1 MTVSVAEHC
10 RRIKA
15 HIAKGD
21 KAAEKS
27 EQHYRSAGHYLHELK
42 EHIGTW
48 AEWEALLKK
57 KIGISTGRA
66 SELMQVAD
74 GRKTVEKLRADKAES
89 VRQVRARAS
98 SLRSEETTALVKAEQ
113 APADDP
119 AASAENMKAQFA
131 ALDEDAA
138 KVDDDGGAEGA
149 ELNRFTRRVQKFHTE
164 FYNALQKWCEAHPD
178 PAHLP
183 EDQRVGLVGALRH
196 VANDVTLLAQRLD
209 PERLKETVARYIA
222 AEERAESAIAVSPA
236 AEPAE
241 QPADGIEPPTEAAA
255 VEVAAAKAT
264 KGGLS
269 VLGKDRLT
277 EIDEIAMDLALAFRP
292 VKDEHGRPDWKSPGD
307 ELRFERYLRLAYYC
321 AKARAPYESPRLAA
335 IAAGNLGNQDDD
347 DGSDPR
353 ENLLRIVEN
362 WIAAADAE
370 KAEKM
375 IDVTPPA
382 APEPVAVEV
391 KPSPDDEGIDGELA

>member
-21 KAAEKS
+21 KAVEKVD
-27 EQHYRSAGHYLHELK
+27 EHYKAAGIYLKELK
-42 EHIGTW
+42 AEHADTW
-48 AEWEALLKK
+48 DKWETLLKT

-119 AASAENMKAQFA
+119 AALAENMKAQFA

-178 PAHLP
+178 PARLP

-196 VANDVTLLAQRLD
+196 VANDFTLLAQRLD
-209 PERLKETVARYIA
+209 PERLKEIVARYIA
-222 AEERAESAIAVSPA
+222 AEEAERAENAIVVSPT
-236 AEPAE
+236 AEPA
-241 QPADGIEPPTEAAA
+241 DVIEP
-255 VEVAAAKAT
+255 
-264 KGGLS
+264 
-269 VLGKDRLT
+269 
-277 EIDEIAMDLALAFRP
+277 
-292 VKDEHGRPDWKSPGD
+292 
-307 ELRFERYLRLAYYC
+307 
-321 AKARAPYESPRLAA
+321 
-335 IAAGNLGNQDDD
+335 DDC
-347 DGSDPR
+347 
-353 ENLLRIVEN
+353 
-362 WIAAADAE
+362 
-370 KAEKM
+370 
-375 IDVTPPA
+375 
-382 APEPVAVEV
+382 
-391 KPSPDDEGIDGELA
+391 DGELV

>member
-21 KAAEKS
+21 KAVEKAD
-27 EQHYRSAGHYLHELK
+27 EHYKAAGIYLTELK
-42 EHIGTW
+42 AEHADTW
-48 AEWEALLKK
+48 AKWETLLKT

-74 GRKTVEKLRADKAES
+74 SRKTVEKLRADKAES

-98 SLRSEETTALVKAEQ
+98 SLRSEETTAKAEQ

-119 AASAENMKAQFA
+119 AALAENMKAQFA

-178 PAHLP
+178 PARLP

-196 VANDVTLLAQRLD
+196 VANDFTLLAQRLD
-209 PERLKETVARYIA
+209 PERLKEIVARYIA
-222 AEERAESAIAVSPA
+222 AEEAERAENAIVVSPT
-236 AEPAE
+236 AEPA
-241 QPADGIEPPTEAAA
+241 DVIEP
-255 VEVAAAKAT
+255 
-264 KGGLS
+264 
-269 VLGKDRLT
+269 
-277 EIDEIAMDLALAFRP
+277 
-292 VKDEHGRPDWKSPGD
+292 
-307 ELRFERYLRLAYYC
+307 
-321 AKARAPYESPRLAA
+321 
-335 IAAGNLGNQDDD
+335 DDC
-347 DGSDPR
+347 
-353 ENLLRIVEN
+353 
-362 WIAAADAE
+362 
-370 KAEKM
+370 
-375 IDVTPPA
+375 
-382 APEPVAVEV
+382 
-391 KPSPDDEGIDGELA
+391 DGELV